1 MVCGEPRDDRQRL
14 YVFAFTLF
22 AVLQISEKCKM
33 GARKTLLKTYIVSWY
48 GPFHSIDEMAEWER
62 LQDIDF
68 CLYLVQG
75 KKPNAKIYS
84 YYCGQ
89 TTRTVLERFN
99 DRNHHIREIPNL
111 RSIWIGAIENR
122 HNEQDID
129 IAENM
134 FIDLLWGQYGEQC
147 LNKQSLYFQEHN
159 FNVLFICK
167 WYNPKRYRQPECSL
181 KLVLPEVV
189 VYFADTD
196 EVKVAKRLHPL

>member
-1 MVCGEPRDDRQRL
+1 
-14 YVFAFTLF
+14 
-22 AVLQISEKCKM
+22 M
-33 GARKTLLKTYIVSWY
+33 GTRKTLLKTYIVSWY

-89 TTRTVLERFN
+89 TTRTVPERFN
-99 DRNHHIREIPNL
+99 DRNHHIREIPNR

-134 FIDLLWGQYGEQC
+134 FIDLLSGGVKE
-147 LNKQSLYFQEHN
+147 KQSLNRQSKRFKKQERN
-159 FNVLFICK
+159 FFFICK
-167 WYNPKRYRQPECSL
+167 WNNPKRYCQPECSL

-196 EVKVAKRLHPL
+196 EIKIAKRLCSL

>member
-1 MVCGEPRDDRQRL
+1 MNHETIG
-14 YVFAFTLF
+14 YGSTFFAFTPF
-22 AVLQISEKCKM
+22 AILQINEKCKM
-33 GARKTLLKTYIVSWY
+33 GTRKTLLKTYIVSWY
-48 GPFHSIDEMAEWER
+48 GPFHSIEEMAEWEC

-89 TTRTVLERFN
+89 TTRTVLERFT

-134 FIDLLWGQYGEQC
+134 FIDLLSGGVKE
-147 LNKQSLYFQEHN
+147 KQSLNRQSKRFKKHKRN
-159 FNVLFICK
+159 FFFICK
-167 WYNPKRYRQPECSL
+167 WNNPKRYRQPECSL

-196 EVKVAKRLHPL
+196 EIKIAKRLCSL

>member
-1 MVCGEPRDDRQRL
+1 MVNHETIGNGSTF
-14 YVFAFTLF
+14 FAFTLF

-33 GARKTLLKTYIVSWY
+33 GTRKPLLKTYIVSWY

-89 TTRTVLERFN
+89 TTRTVHERFT

-122 HNEQDID
+122 HKEQDID

-134 FIDLLWGQYGEQC
+134 FIDLLSGGVKE
-147 LNKQSLYFQEHN
+147 KQSLNRQSKRFKKQERN
-159 FNVLFICK
+159 FFFICK
-167 WYNPKRYRQPECSL
+167 WNTPKRYCQPECSL

-189 VYFADTD
+189 VYLADTD
-196 EVKVAKRLHPL
+196 EIKIAKRLRSL